1 LWVMCRSGRGC
12 LMIPG
17 RRFQTRFSVFNFFQR
32 LSTDSDIVLMSEMGR
47 KLPFDVVSKDS

>member
-1 LWVMCRSGRGC
+1 
-12 LMIPG
+12 MIPR